1 VRSRRLQS
9 GATTCDLSNRPLG
22 LKNTKRFSDFHD
34 YRNEPQATISK
45 RGPMK
50 LSIIS
55 PTYNESENVGLLV
68 AEIEKSL
75 NGADYEILISDDDS
89 PDLTWARVEEI
100 GRRNPRVRVLRRTS
114 NRGLGP
120 SVVDG
125 FSAATGE
132 FVACIDADL
141 QHDPKVLPQML
152 KEVSAGSTLV
162 VATRYMPGGGTANW
176 NAIRRLGSWGCTK
189 LAQWMLGVELRDPMS
204 GYFMMRRDDFMKI
217 RDRLNARGFKI
228 LLEIAAHMQPCHLRE
243 VPYTFGPRA
252 RGESKLTNKIISRI
266 CCNCGGFIRE
276 IVTRRAIQA
285 VSWWELSVKPAFE
298 ISVPPV

>member
-1 VRSRRLQS
+1 L
-9 GATTCDLSNRPLG
+9 
-22 LKNTKRFSDFHD
+22 
-34 YRNEPQATISK
+34 ISK

-141 QHDPKVLPQML
+141 QHDPKVLPRML
-152 KEVSAGSTLV
+152 TEVSAGSTLV

-217 RDRLNARGFKI
+217 RDRLNVRGFKI

-252 RGESKLTNKIISRI
+252 RGESKLTNKIIFAYLLQLWRLYTGDRHTASDSSSVMVGTVGETGLRDLSSASSEGQKQKGLAAYAAVGSSR
-266 CCNCGGFIRE
+266 
-276 IVTRRAIQA
+276 
-285 VSWWELSVKPAFE
+285 K
-298 ISVPPV
+298 

>member
-1 VRSRRLQS
+1 
-9 GATTCDLSNRPLG
+9 
-22 LKNTKRFSDFHD
+22 
-34 YRNEPQATISK
+34 
-45 RGPMK
+45 MK

-141 QHDPKVLPQML
+141 QHDPKVLPRML

-252 RGESKLTNKIISRI
+252 RGESKLTNKIIFAYLLQLWRLYTGGRHTASESSSVMLGTVSETGLRDLSSASLEGQKQKGLAAYAAVGSSR
-266 CCNCGGFIRE
+266 
-276 IVTRRAIQA
+276 
-285 VSWWELSVKPAFE
+285 K
-298 ISVPPV
+298 

>member
-1 VRSRRLQS
+1 
-9 GATTCDLSNRPLG
+9 
-22 LKNTKRFSDFHD
+22 
-34 YRNEPQATISK
+34 
-45 RGPMK
+45 MK

-75 NGADYEILISDDDS
+75 HGIDYEILISDDDS

-125 FSAATGE
+125 FNAAAGE

-141 QHDPKVLPQML
+141 QHDPHVLPQML
-152 KEVSAGSTLV
+152 KELCSGSNLV

-189 LAQWMLGVELRDPMS
+189 LAQWVLGVELRDPMS
-204 GYFMMRRDDFMKI
+204 GYFMMRRDDFMKV
-217 RDRLNARGFKI
+217 RNRLNARGFKI
-228 LLEIAAHMQPCHLRE
+228 LLEIAAQMQPGNLRE

-252 RGESKLTNKIISRI
+252 RGESKLTNKIIFAYLSQLWRLYFGVRRTAMESSSVMAESTGTASLADLESAIVAPSAETAKQKGLAAYAGAGTSR
-266 CCNCGGFIRE
+266 
-276 IVTRRAIQA
+276 
-285 VSWWELSVKPAFE
+285 K
-298 ISVPPV
+298 